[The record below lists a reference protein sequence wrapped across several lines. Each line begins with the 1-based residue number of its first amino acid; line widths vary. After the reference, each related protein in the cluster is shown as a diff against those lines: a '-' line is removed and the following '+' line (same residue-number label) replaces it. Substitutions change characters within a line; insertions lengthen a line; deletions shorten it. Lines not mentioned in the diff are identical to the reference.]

1 MKSHKNLQH
10 IIFWISLA
18 VIILLGAFLR
28 FYQIGEQSFWLDEAV
43 SYSTVSSGFTRFIRT
58 GNMALFYLLA
68 ALWTRLL
75 PVITEASLR
84 SLTALFSILSIP
96 LIFLL
101 GKAIFD
107 DERKGMLCGLLVA
120 FLLAI
125 NSTEVRYAQEFR
137 SYSLTTLL
145 TLASTL
151 LLIQL
156 VKENAKKPWTVVLY
170 TLITAAAFY
179 SHMLAGLLVAA
190 HVVSLL
196 FLIPAFKS
204 DAQFLRR
211 LLLGYVCVLLLL
223 IPLALQILTI
233 GASPL
238 GWMSQP
244 QLSDIPKL
252 FLFLTGTTQKGY
264 LLVYLAFALLGI
276 LGGMGVLGKSI
287 TQQHWR
293 FLLLLINI
301 VFPIGL
307 SFIVSL
313 VLQPIFLDRYLL
325 MTGPYLTLLVA
336 AGIVTAAELLHK
348 VFPRALPLP
357 LVVAVFAALFAVLAY
372 SGLSNYYEKAQK
384 EDWRT
389 TANILATHCQQ
400 SLRIYYPDW
409 LAPSVQFYEPRLN
422 PIASAELSAYL
433 QELKAD
439 SNATLPE
446 AKNYAQAC
454 LVFSHLQV
462 SGRRQDAELLR
473 LAIQKDFP
481 NALVTELNGVTV
493 EIYSR

>member
-96 LIFLL
+96 LIFLV

-107 DERKGMLCGLLVA
+107 DERKGMLCGLLA
-120 FLLAI
+120 ASLLAI

-156 VKENAKKPWTVVLY
+156 VKEKAQKIWTLVLY

-287 TQQHWR
+287 TQQRWR
-293 FLLLLINI
+293 FTLLIINI
-301 VFPIGL
+301 ISP
-307 SFIVSL
+307 
-313 VLQPIFLDRYLL
+313 
-325 MTGPYLTLLVA
+325 
-336 AGIVTAAELLHK
+336 
-348 VFPRALPLP
+348 
-357 LVVAVFAALFAVLAY
+357 
-372 SGLSNYYEKAQK
+372 SG
-384 EDWRT
+384 
-389 TANILATHCQQ
+389 
-400 SLRIYYPDW
+400 
-409 LAPSVQFYEPRLN
+409 
-422 PIASAELSAYL
+422 
-433 QELKAD
+433 
-439 SNATLPE
+439 
-446 AKNYAQAC
+446 
-454 LVFSHLQV
+454 
-462 SGRRQDAELLR
+462 
-473 LAIQKDFP
+473 
-481 NALVTELNGVTV
+481 
-493 EIYSR
+493 